1 MRKTWQFDPY
11 SAPNAVMGLGYL
23 LFLSGVLAL
32 VAGLA
37 AYGVG
42 IRPEKSALIVGCAV
56 GICFS
61 GIFTTGYAMWLR
73 NVRNKKLA

>member
-1 MRKTWQFDPY
+1 MRRSWQFDPY

-37 AYGVG
+37 AYSVG
-42 IRPEKSALIVGCAV
+42 IRPEKGALIVGCAI
-56 GICFS
+56 GIIFS
-61 GIFTTGYAMWLR
+61 GMFTTGYAMWLR
-73 NVRNKKLA
+73 HRRNKKFA